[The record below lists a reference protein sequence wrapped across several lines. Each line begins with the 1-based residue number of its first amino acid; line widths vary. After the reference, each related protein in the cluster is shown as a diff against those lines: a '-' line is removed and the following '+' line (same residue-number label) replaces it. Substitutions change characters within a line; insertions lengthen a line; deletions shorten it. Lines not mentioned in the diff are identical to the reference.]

1 MAIRPSRLRFLIA
14 NPAHRLHHVPMPSL
28 VILMIVGA
36 IGAALWSSARAA
48 AERAEV
54 VGRNACR
61 AANVQLLD
69 QTVHATG
76 VRLHRGADGKLGFQR
91 AFRFEYSEG
100 GDDRNVGRLVL
111 RGDELVYFSGPV
123 QGASVVQLH

>member
-1 MAIRPSRLRFLIA
+1 
-14 NPAHRLHHVPMPSL
+14 MPSL

-36 IGAALWSSARAA
+36 IAAARWSSARAA

-76 VRLHRGADGKLGFQR
+76 VRLHRGADGRLGFER

-111 RGDELVYFSGPV
+111 RGDELVYFSGPA
-123 QGASVVQLH
+123 QAASVVRLH